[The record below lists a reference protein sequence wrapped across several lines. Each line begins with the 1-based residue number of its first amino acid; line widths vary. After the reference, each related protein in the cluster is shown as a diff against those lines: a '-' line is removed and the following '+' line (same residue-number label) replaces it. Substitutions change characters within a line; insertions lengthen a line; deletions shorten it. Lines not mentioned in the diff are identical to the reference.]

1 MELLS
6 EVKELSHIGYGFMAS
21 KALFAALDL
30 EIFTHLAGGPL
41 ASDDI
46 EKRTKAAPN
55 GLRTL
60 LRACTSLGLL
70 GLDGGRYFNSPAAAN
85 YLSMS
90 SPLYFGDYFRYQI
103 DRQIY
108 PSLGELGNALN
119 GKPTTPM
126 YARMSSPAEAE
137 LFSRA
142 QHLGSMGPAHVLA
155 RRVDAS
161 RWTSLLDVAGG
172 SGAFSIALC
181 RRNPQLHATIIDF
194 PNVAQIAQRYVSESG
209 LSERIAT
216 VPGDALA
223 IQWPG
228 GQDAALMSYLISAMP
243 AATFRTLVDKAWQ
256 ALKPGG
262 TILIHDFMLDDQR
275 HGPTN
280 AALWFV
286 ANIISGPDLV
296 SFSASDLTTILLDR
310 GFTDPQSGDLLSGL
324 TGLVSARKPQ

>member
-1 MELLS
+1 M
-6 EVKELSHIGYGFMAS
+6 
-21 KALFAALDL
+21 LFAALDL
-30 EIFTHLAGGPL
+30 EIFTHLAEAPL
-41 ASDDI
+41 SAD
-46 EKRTKAAPN
+46 ELGQRTKAAPN

-70 GLDGGRYFNSPAAAN
+70 GLDGGRYVNSPAAEN
-85 YLSMS
+85 YLAMK

-108 PSLGELGNALN
+108 PSLEELGDALN

-126 YARMSSPAEAE
+126 YARMSSPDEAG

-142 QHLGSMGPAHVLA
+142 QHVGSMGPAHVLA
-155 RRVDAS
+155 RRVDAT

-181 RRNPQLHATIIDF
+181 KRNPQLHATIIDF
-194 PNVAQIAQRYVSESG
+194 PNVVQIAQRYIDKSG
-209 LSERIAT
+209 CSERILT
-216 VPGDALA
+216 LPGEALA
-223 IQWPG
+223 TQWPG
-228 GQDAALMSYLISAMP
+228 GQDAVLMSYLFSAMP
-243 AATFRTLVDKAWQ
+243 ASTFRPLVDKAWQ

-262 TILIHDFMLDDQR
+262 TLLIHDFMLDEQR

-296 SFSASDLTTILLDR
+296 SFSASDLTTILLDS
-310 GFTDPQSGDLLSGL
+310 GFTAPQSGDLLSGL
-324 TGLVSARKPQ
+324 TGLVSAVKPP